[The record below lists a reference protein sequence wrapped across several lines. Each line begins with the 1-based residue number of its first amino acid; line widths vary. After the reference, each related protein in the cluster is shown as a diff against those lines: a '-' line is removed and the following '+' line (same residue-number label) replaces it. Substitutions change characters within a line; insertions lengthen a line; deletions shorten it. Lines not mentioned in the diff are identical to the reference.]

1 MPTNTLYPATVLG
14 SPCFWGAPYQ
24 DHTPEQ
30 LAALHDLGYRAVF
43 VNIAWSRPWL
53 DVVTLEEMIVAP
65 SYPFC
70 CDPPEDCAQKTLEMR
85 RRVDAILAAGLEPWF
100 LFGSPRALN
109 LDTMTEEQQTY
120 CREQMQGSR
129 TSRISRRNGV
139 ACIQASAVR
148 DLYSALLQ
156 AHLAAFPETAGFLIY
171 TMDELAE
178 VCDEADDCPRCQ
190 GVPLEERLPGYLA
203 HLRAEIDRVSPDIR
217 MFWESWEFAATQV
230 YAMVERLP
238 ERVNLAVH
246 SCLHEVYYV
255 NQPDLWFHH
264 LMRLAEANDV
274 EVMVNLFLSGTGED
288 LGPVASY
295 PCPRLVWQQLSQIAR
310 YPAVRAL
317 KEYYG
322 TAVEHLNVNDWALRA
337 TLRHADPDWDVVADG
352 LAERYAP
359 IEADTLLMAWEHA
372 ALALEVYPWDLT
384 WRLRLYNTYRYD
396 QHPGFDG
403 YWDCGW
409 LNTLATPW
417 TTPSWESSRRGFY
430 VTSDFGT
437 PRLLDETNAGFA
449 RCMQHVATAEAA
461 LDTALDTELAPSLR
475 DELAMQRVSLTLFR
489 LMARMRQLH
498 LRASRAAEAVRQG
511 DPEQVETLATLLDQD
526 LANARSLLTAAEG
539 TPWQAFFLDDLRAT
553 IATMAVERADY
564 DADPSVWCAGHLL

>member
-30 LAALHDLGYRAVF
+30 LVALRDLGYRAVF

-53 DVVTLEEMIVAP
+53 DVVTLEEMTVAP

-70 CDPPEDCAQKTLEMR
+70 CDPAEDCARKAAEMR
-85 RRVDAILAAGLEPWF
+85 RRVDAIVAAGLEPWF
-100 LFGSPRALN
+100 IFGSPRALY
-109 LDTMTEEQQTY
+109 LDTMTEAQQAF

-129 TSRISRRNGV
+129 ISRISGKNGV
-139 ACIQASAVR
+139 ACIQAPAVR
-148 DLYSALLQ
+148 DLYGELLQ
-156 AHLAAFPETAGFLIY
+156 AHLAAFPETAGFLFY

-178 VCDEADDCPRCQ
+178 VCDEADDCTRCH
-190 GVPLEERLPGYLA
+190 GVPLEDRLPDYLA
-203 HLRAEIDRVSPDIR
+203 HLRAEIDRANPDIR
-217 MFWESWEFAATQV
+217 MFWESWEFSATQV

-264 LMRLAEANDV
+264 LMRLAEANGV

-288 LGPVASY
+288 LGPVAAY
-295 PCPRLVWQQLSQIAR
+295 PCPRLVWQQVSQIAR

-322 TAVEHLNVNDWALRA
+322 TTVEHLNVNDWALRA
-337 TLRHADPDWDVVADG
+337 TLRQLDPEWDDVASE
-352 LAERYAP
+352 LASHYTPA
-359 IEADTLLMAWEHA
+359 EADTLWAAWEQA

-396 QHPGFDG
+396 QHPGYDG

-409 LNTLATPW
+409 LNTLPTPW

-437 PRLLDETNAGFA
+437 PRLLDETDARFG
-449 RCMQHVATAEAA
+449 RCMAHIAQAEEA
-461 LDTALDTELAPSLR
+461 LDTALDADLSPPLR

-489 LMARMRQLH
+489 LMTRMRQLH
-498 LRASRAAEAVRQG
+498 LRASRAAEAVRQR
-511 DPEQVETLATLLDQD
+511 DTTQVATLATLLDED
-526 LANARSLLTAAEG
+526 LANARALLATAES
-539 TPWQAFFLDDLRAT
+539 TPWQAFVLDALRAA
-553 IATMAVERADY
+553 IQTMGVERATY
-564 DADPSVWCAGHLL
+564 DADPSAWCAGHLL